1 MAEKRNCKQYCRYA
15 RMCYAKGEPGLSP
28 DDCPTAWRIEDI
40 IDDTRYPD
48 PDDIEEENDDD
59 YL

>member
-1 MAEKRNCKQYCRYA
+1 MYCRYA

-48 PDDIEEENDDD
+48 PDEIEEENDDD
-59 YL
+59 HL